1 MACVETS
8 DDRVG
13 EVLLKRV
20 MQEQLD
26 EVLSSQVPVVVSA
39 ETQELESEQEQK
51 MVLQLA
57 VMIRTIGDAF
67 KENRELDDNSVI
79 DGMVGQMTSKTSYW
93 NLVEKVFEDG
103 QITWE
108 RIAVLFYVAGRIAV
122 KVVIAHLP
130 ELVKDILKWT
140 LEYFRSKL
148 LDWIQKHG
156 GWMNSFAALAR
167 VQVERIS
174 SMSARSSGLI
184 LVFLGGVIIGSVITW
199 KLARRT

>member
-26 EVLSSQVPVVVSA
+26 EVLSSEVPVVVST

-67 KENRELDDNSVI
+67 KENRELDDVI
-79 DGMVGQMTSKTSYW
+79 DGMVGQMTSKPSYW
-93 NLVEKVFEDG
+93 KLVEKVFEDG

-122 KVVIAHLP
+122 KVVIANLP

-156 GWMNSFAALAR
+156 GWMNSFAELAR

-184 LVFLGGVIIGSVITW
+184 LVFLGGVIMGSVITW
-199 KLARRT
+199 KLVRRT

>member
-26 EVLSSQVPVVVSA
+26 EVLSSEVPVVVST

-67 KENRELDDNSVI
+67 KENRELDDVI
-79 DGMVGQMTSKTSYW
+79 DGMVGQMTSKPSYW
-93 NLVEKVFEDG
+93 KLVEKVFEDG

-122 KVVIAHLP
+122 KVVIANLP

-140 LEYFRSKL
+140 LEYFRGKL

-156 GWMNSFAALAR
+156 GWMNSFAELAR

-184 LVFLGGVIIGSVITW
+184 LVFLGGVIMGSVITW

>member
-26 EVLSSQVPVVVSA
+26 EVLSSEVPVVVST

-67 KENRELDDNSVI
+67 KENRELDDVI
-79 DGMVGQMTSKTSYW
+79 DGMVGQMTSKPSYW
-93 NLVEKVFEDG
+93 KLVEKVFEDG

-122 KVVIAHLP
+122 KVVIANLP

-156 GWMNSFAALAR
+156 GWMNSFAELAR

-174 SMSARSSGLI
+174 SMSARSSGFI
-184 LVFLGGVIIGSVITW
+184 LVFLGGVIMGSVITW

>member
-26 EVLSSQVPVVVSA
+26 EVLSSEFPVVVSA

-67 KENRELDDNSVI
+67 KENRELDDVI

-148 LDWIQKHG
+148 LHWIQKHG

-174 SMSARSSGLI
+174 SISARSSGLI
-184 LVFLGGVIIGSVITW
+184 LVFLGGVIMGSVITW

>member
-13 EVLLKRV
+13 EVLLNRV
-20 MQEQLD
+20 MQEQLE
-26 EVLSSQVPVVVSA
+26 EVLYSEVLVAHPT
-39 ETQELESEQEQK
+39 ETQEVESDQEQK

-67 KENRELDDNSVI
+67 KKDGKLDDAI
-79 DGMVGQMTSKTSYW
+79 DGMVGQMTSKTNYW
-93 NLVEKVFEDG
+93 KLVEKVFEDG

-122 KVVIAHLP
+122 KVVIANLP
-130 ELVKDILKWT
+130 QLVKDILKWT

-156 GWMNSFAALAR
+156 GWVNSFAELAR
-167 VQVERIS
+167 VQVERMS
-174 SMSARSSGLI
+174 SMSAWSSGLI
-184 LVFLGGVIIGSVITW
+184 LVFLGGVILGSVITW
-199 KLARRT
+199 KLSRRT

>member
-1 MACVETS
+1 
-8 DDRVG
+8 
-13 EVLLKRV
+13 
-20 MQEQLD
+20 
-26 EVLSSQVPVVVSA
+26 
-39 ETQELESEQEQK
+39 
-51 MVLQLA
+51 
-57 VMIRTIGDAF
+57 
-67 KENRELDDNSVI
+67 
-79 DGMVGQMTSKTSYW
+79 MTSKNSYW

-184 LVFLGGVIIGSVITW
+184 LVFLGGVIMGNSVKYADIRYVFQCDAFPGTQSHCKSVTLVW
-199 KLARRT
+199 SFVF